1 VKQFESTVERQR
13 AAPRVRFALVVALL
27 LTSAL
32 LVQACRSQEHASAP
46 PAGYWL
52 AGDASA
58 MREILIRFEA
68 LEGTPIAAWA
78 ESVRSRLADCST
90 FHARTDEKSASTLVD
105 AIACDVEPIPN
116 QELTVF
122 RSGDSLAFAIPI
134 AGPGRLVG
142 RLKIDATGSI
152 RGDAR
157 LEVLPEV
164 GFASLLVPGS
174 EPAGAPALSTRDI
187 LVHAR
192 LRPAAGLDLAAW
204 IDPETQADAMFR
216 LRSQIFLSGIL
227 DGAWEIGIYT
237 PDSRQLTPPIA
248 LALDTSQEELAAAA
262 MERFVAELEETWP
275 IHHRAFRFG
284 ESKGACIVDLHILPD
299 LMPCYV
305 VAPQRLVVGWNPVS
319 IRAALGIGTEPPS
332 AVLGEE
338 GGLVVFLDRLPSA
351 DRILREQ
358 LGHPLDEGPVDYVWR
373 RLRLEGRPDGAGLD
387 IHLELD
393 APAAS

>member
-1 VKQFESTVERQR
+1 
-13 AAPRVRFALVVALL
+13 
-27 LTSAL
+27 
-32 LVQACRSQEHASAP
+32 
-46 PAGYWL
+46 
-52 AGDASA
+52 
-58 MREILIRFEA
+58 
-68 LEGTPIAAWA
+68 
-78 ESVRSRLADCST
+78 
-90 FHARTDEKSASTLVD
+90 
-105 AIACDVEPIPN
+105 
-116 QELTVF
+116 
-122 RSGDSLAFAIPI
+122 
-134 AGPGRLVG
+134 
-142 RLKIDATGSI
+142 LKIDATGSI

-157 LEVLPEV
+157 LEGLPEA
-164 GFASLLVPGS
+164 GFVSLLVPGS

-204 IDPETQADAMFR
+204 IDPETQADSMFR

-284 ESKGACIVDLHILPD
+284 ESKGACIVDLQILPD

-319 IRAALGIGTEPPS
+319 IRAALGIGTEPPT

-351 DRILREQ
+351 DRVLREQ
-358 LGHPLDEGPVDYVWR
+358 LGHSLDDGPVDYVWR

-387 IHLELD
+387 IHFELD